1 MEGAEERRQIVGV
14 GLATDRSARRRF
26 VRWTGLS
33 ATGPSTSAVIEG
45 IMILVAVAF
54 ILWTS
59 VVRFLN
65 PLPLENVGIGL
76 GISVVASA
84 VNGAVAVAVVLMRA
98 ACAA

>member
-59 VVRFLN
+59 VVLSSTRSSWRTWAS
-65 PLPLENVGIGL
+65 GWH
-76 GISVVASA
+76 SVVASA
-84 VNGAVAVAVVLMRA
+84 VTGAVAVVLMRA

>member
-14 GLATDRSARRRF
+14 GLAADRSARRRF

-54 ILWTS
+54 ILLTS
-59 VVRFLN
+59 VVLSSTRSSWRTWAS
-65 PLPLENVGIGL
+65 GWH
-76 GISVVASA
+76 SVVASA